1 MLRGRLLRSFYHE
14 SKLGVFLVVWLL
26 CGHTLNINVLNVG
39 WPSTSV
45 QVIGGAYRRVF
56 GVELQHF
63 FTVVVENDGGGVAVV
78 DPLKQAVTEGLWVE
92 R

>member
-1 MLRGRLLRSFYHE
+1 M
-14 SKLGVFLVVWLL
+14 VVVWSHLEHK
-26 CGHTLNINVLNVG
+26 C
-39 WPSTSV
+39 PE
-45 QVIGGAYRRVF
+45 RRVAFHLGAGHRVGLQKSF